1 MGRPPKSLEG
11 IPPSLEKLTDK
22 QAELLAWVYWE
33 GIGGT
38 TLWSAKAYLGRSPT
52 KSEAATLSKR
62 VASLVE
68 QGALLRNG
76 RYIKL
81 TQEGWVLLYNYAS
94 GNQDNPAFK
103 ALPIAMELERIGEE
117 LDDSFPDII
126 TTAIRCL
133 NMGIITQP
141 EFETLRSALH
151 PLRHGLLARQQ
162 ELRQSITKY
171 RTGKME

>member
-1 MGRPPKSLEG
+1 MGRPPKALKG
-11 IPPSLEKLTDK
+11 IPPSIETLTDK
-22 QAELLAWVYWE
+22 QADLLAWIYWE
-33 GIGGT
+33 EIGGA
-38 TLWSAKAYLGRSPT
+38 TLWSTKAYLGRSPT

-68 QGALLRNG
+68 QGVLFRNG

-103 ALPIAMELERIGEE
+103 ALPIAMELERISEE
-117 LDDSFPDII
+117 LDSFSDIT

-133 NMGIITQP
+133 NMGIITQS
-141 EFETLRSALH
+141 EYEALRSALN
-151 PLRHGLLARQQ
+151 PLWLGLSDRQH
-162 ELRQSITKY
+162 ELRLGLREY
-171 RTGKME
+171 RASEGE